1 MPEEGFLGAQA
12 RPECTDCRLPNI
24 SGQLARISGPPRDA
38 NRVSVG
44 KETGGFMSTH
54 GAAPSDVNRR
64 VVGSGRSTLLLF
76 CIAAA
81 WILLGT
87 GADPAGAG
95 GVTPAGALLAS
106 GLLDQAAMTAPIP
119 TAQDYFGY
127 SVALDGDTAVIGVPG
142 SAALTGAAYVFVRV
156 GGIWTVQQ
164 VLTASDGAPGDQFG
178 CAVALDGDTALVG
191 ADHHDLSG
199 GSFSGAAYVF
209 TRTGS
214 TWSQQAELAP
224 SDHGL
229 GNDRFGRAVALY
241 ADTAFVGAPMRDAP
255 GCFNSGAAYAFRRS
269 GTSWSQEAKIAL
281 PDPNTL
287 TEDRFGCSLD
297 VDGNSVVIGTDYR
310 QIAGKGNTGA
320 AYVYVRSGSSWTR
333 QGTLLAPDAQ
343 NQALFGSA
351 VALDGDRALVGAPR
365 HDPISSQLMA
375 GAAYTFRRLNGV
387 WRSEGILHASDARS
401 GDHFGSSVALSGSAA
416 LIGAPRHN
424 PGGKS
429 RAGATYAFWHTNR
442 GWAECSE
449 LSSASFVAEEQSSRS
464 VALSGTTALLGSP
477 YHTTGEAID
486 AGAAYVYSLEAPP
499 VTTAIVDPVLGPT
512 GWTLQPT
519 TVTLTATDAGSGVA
533 KTEYRYIG
541 SPDWS
546 TYTVPFS
553 VPGPGL
559 WTYQYRSTDNLGF
572 YEGVQSVS
580 VGIGL
585 ADRPPVTSAAAA
597 PAPDATGW
605 NTSPVTVTLTPT
617 YAFPATYPPDG
628 IASTQYRVR
637 GAANWLTYSSPF
649 KVTVPGVTTYEYRS
663 TDLAGVVEELQT
675 LAVRLKIKPAITS
688 LGPTRARR
696 GATVTISG
704 KSFGRARGTAYVTFG
719 SRKCSSYA
727 AWSDTRIK
735 VKVPS
740 KAAYGR
746 VMVKV
751 VTMSGGSNRKAFTVK
766 R

>member
-1 MPEEGFLGAQA
+1 M
-12 RPECTDCRLPNI
+12 
-24 SGQLARISGPPRDA
+24 
-38 NRVSVG
+38 
-44 KETGGFMSTH
+44 
-54 GAAPSDVNRR
+54 
-64 VVGSGRSTLLLF
+64 F
-76 CIAAA
+76 CALAAA
-81 WILLGT
+81 VILAAG
-87 GADPAGAG
+87 GPAGAG
-95 GVTPAGALLAS
+95 HAPEAGALLA
-106 GLLDQAAMTAPIP
+106 GALLDQAELTAPIP
-119 TAQDYFGY
+119 TAADVFGY
-127 SVALDGDTAVIGVPG
+127 AVALDGDTALVGVPG
-142 SAALTGAAYVFVRV
+142 ASSSTGSAYVFVRTAGV
-156 GGIWTVQQ
+156 WTVQQ
-164 VLTASDGAPGDQFG
+164 VLTPSDGATGDEFG
-178 CAVALDGDTALVG
+178 VAVALDGDTALVG
-191 ADHHDLSG
+191 ADRHDLSG

-269 GTSWSQEAKIAL
+269 GASWSQEAKIAL

-297 VDGNSVVIGTDYR
+297 VDGDSVVIGTDYR

-320 AYVYVRSGSSWTR
+320 AYVYVRSGSSWTP

-343 NQALFGSA
+343 NQELFGSA
-351 VALDGDRALVGAPR
+351 VALEGDRVLVGAPR
-365 HDPISSQLMA
+365 HDPSSSQLMA
-375 GAAYTFRRLNGV
+375 GAAYTFRRFNGV
-387 WRSEGILHASDARS
+387 WRSEAILHASDAHS

-416 LIGAPRHN
+416 LIGAPMHN

-449 LSSASFVAEEQSSRS
+449 LSSTSFVAEEQSSRS

-477 YHTTGEAID
+477 YHTAGEAID

-499 VTTAIVDPVLGPT
+499 ITTAILDPVLGPT
-512 GWTLQPT
+512 RWTVLPT

-533 KTEYRYIG
+533 KTEYRYVG

-546 TYTVPFS
+546 TYTVPFD
-553 VPGPGL
+553 VPGPGP
-559 WTYQYRSTDNLGF
+559 WTCEYRSTDVAGF
-572 YEGVQSVS
+572 YEGVQKFTI
-580 VGIGL
+580 GIGR
-585 ADRPPVTSAAAA
+585 ADMPPVTSAATA
-597 PAPDATGW
+597 PAPNATGW

-617 YAFPATYPPDG
+617 YSWVATFSPPG
-628 IASTQYRVR
+628 IASTQYRVQ
-637 GAANWLTYSSPF
+637 GAANWVTYSAPF
-649 KVTVPGVTTYEYRS
+649 KVTVPGVITYEYRS
-663 TDLAGVVEELQT
+663 VDLAGVAEEPQT
-675 LAVRLKIKPAITS
+675 LTVRLKIKPAITS
-688 LGPTRARR
+688 VSPSGGKR

-704 KSFGRARGTAYVTFG
+704 RSFGSARGTAYMMFG
-719 SRKCSSYA
+719 SKKCTSYA
-727 AWSDTRIK
+727 SWSNTRIK
-735 VKVPS
+735 VRVPA
-740 KAAYGR
+740 KAAYGK

-751 VTMSGGSNRKAFTVK
+751 VTMSGSSNLKAFTVK